1 MSKRARVAHLD
12 ARRRRRV
19 RDALATRAVTRVF
32 SRATTLAARAMVATR
47 ARRPAR
53 SRATTKTPLRRRG
66 DVVVDD
72 RGATAT
78 RARADAG
85 SGGARAMGKNI
96 ARARVARAAR
106 SGARGRGARV
116 GAGVDR
122 ARVATARVARVGA
135 GEDATTAR
143 ARARARARAEGA
155 HLTSFARD
163 RAIARR
169 ARATTGARAM
179 GGHARARA
187 APGDFLGAKPST
199 RDFAL
204 EDLFRFDFASGD
216 EGEGEGEKRAT
227 IDGGREGDA
236 VRAAA
241 TREAREGRAA
251 ADDWDALARAWD
263 EVEARAPARDY
274 AWEVLNSLPSVGGD
288 IMTCKEDEMDC
299 FAYGGAHSVPYIA
312 PEWLERPNGD
322 VEDGVSDNED
332 EDEDEGDAHRFTKAM
347 RESSSFLLDD
357 EDEFMRT
364 VDAPVDFITEPEAF
378 AARREARALARDARE
393 PAIDFAVKSALLCGD
408 EEEDDFSGQDCSA
421 MADESAYEFQEHFA
435 TAADGRVFRVSSA
448 LVTPSSSERANVE
461 DSANHRGLTD
471 SEDSDADLVAH
482 SAKKS
487 PKLIAGSTTK
497 RKRRPD
503 GRGRRAKAYKKIKKD
518 KGVCATDVYVMANGK
533 KMRRGCLHCGTVKT
547 PQWRMGPEGKKTL
560 CNACGVRYMKG
571 IL

>member
-1 MSKRARVAHLD
+1 MKR
-12 ARRRRRV
+12 
-19 RDALATRAVTRVF
+19 
-32 SRATTLAARAMVATR
+32 
-47 ARRPAR
+47 
-53 SRATTKTPLRRRG
+53 
-66 DVVVDD
+66 
-72 RGATAT
+72 
-78 RARADAG
+78 
-85 SGGARAMGKNI
+85 NI
-96 ARARVARAAR
+96 ARASIARAAR

-116 GAGVDR
+116 DEGVDR
-122 ARVATARVARVGA
+122 ARDARRRGARVGAVDDVATARA
-135 GEDATTAR
+135 TAR
-143 ARARARARAEGA
+143 AAAREEDVN
-155 HLTSFARD
+155 LTSFALD
-163 RAIARR
+163 RGGARR
-169 ARATTGARAM
+169 ARATADARAM
-179 GGHARARA
+179 AGHAREGA

-216 EGEGEGEKRAT
+216 EDAREGRAT
-227 IDGGREGDA
+227 IEGAREGNA
-236 VRAAA
+236 TREAA
-241 TREAREGRAA
+241 TGEAREGRAR

-263 EVEARAPARDY
+263 EVEARAPPCDY
-274 AWEVLNSLPSVGGD
+274 AWEMLNSLPSVGGD
-288 IMTCKEDEMDC
+288 VMTCKEDDMDC
-299 FAYGGAHSVPYIA
+299 FAYGVGYSVPYIA

-332 EDEDEGDAHRFTKAM
+332 EDEDEDDAHRFTNAM

-393 PAIDFAVKSALLCGD
+393 PAIEFAVKSALLCGD
-408 EEEDDFSGQDCSA
+408 EEEDDFSEQDCST
-421 MADESAYEFQEHFA
+421 MADESAYESQEHFA
-435 TAADGRVFRVSSA
+435 TAADGRVFRVSNA

-487 PKLIAGSTTK
+487 TKLIAGSTTK
-497 RKRRPD
+497 RKRRPHES
-503 GRGRRAKAYKKIKKD
+503 GRRAKAYKKIKKD

>member
-1 MSKRARVAHLD
+1 L
-12 ARRRRRV
+12 
-19 RDALATRAVTRVF
+19 T
-32 SRATTLAARAMVATR
+32 ARA
-47 ARRPAR
+47 
-53 SRATTKTPLRRRG
+53 
-66 DVVVDD
+66 
-72 RGATAT
+72 
-78 RARADAG
+78 
-85 SGGARAMGKNI
+85 
-96 ARARVARAAR
+96 
-106 SGARGRGARV
+106 
-116 GAGVDR
+116 
-122 ARVATARVARVGA
+122 VATARVARVGA